1 MARRRGGVDSVV
13 GMTEAM
19 GLCDGMFGFGVL
31 VRELQVVRVLW
42 LQKHPLSAALPLPH
56 MFAREQAF
64 L

>member
-1 MARRRGGVDSVV
+1 MV
-13 GMTEAM
+13 GMTEAV
-19 GLCDGMFGFGVL
+19 GLCDGMFGFGVM